1 MAGNG
6 AAAAAAAA
14 AAVNNAAAAASAA
27 AGGGA
32 AGAQNTLKPN
42 LHILPPDRSP
52 ERFTYLITFVSP
64 AIVPPAILY
73 VFKQMSRSILK
84 FPRLSLQ
91 VRQLP
96 PRQLHPWRPAPPP
109 PLLLQQIRLCLYYM

>member
-1 MAGNG
+1 VAGNG

-42 LHILPPDRSP
+42 LHILPPDRNL
-52 ERFTYLITFVSP
+52 ERFTFFHPRLP
-64 AIVPPAILY
+64 Y
-73 VFKQMSRSILK
+73 VFKQMSRSIMK

-109 PLLLQQIRLCLYYM
+109 PPLLQQIRFCLHYM